1 MHFTLTV
8 QWQSPHCMCVDMLT
22 SGIYGKTQ
30 INTAMLI
37 GIKLMEHGIFKIN
50 CAAAPFSTAAEI

>member
-1 MHFTLTV
+1 
-8 QWQSPHCMCVDMLT
+8 MCVDMLT